1 MYTPSGRLSRLYYSN
16 VVHVTI
22 YINSELTYRVMFTF
36 IPRRM
41 IRRPVVVVALLSV
54 LIYFVG
60 FSSLFSQSPLY
71 SSFSPTAGR
80 TKSHGGRATTVTR
93 TQFLR
98 ITRTV
103 YAPDATGAPDR
114 LPRILDDDDE
124 IDGSSPKLEKHT
136 YLKNGL
142 LEVNPRGPH
151 PIFELISRAEANWET
166 KMNKASKTLEE
177 ACREY
182 ERRYRRLP
190 PLGFDKWSVS
200 PFPIYPL
207 DCPSLAELHARWQYV
222 RENQVQLPDEYD
234 QIYDDLEPYWGIN
247 PTDLQKIQRDWE
259 AHADSYTVGKD
270 APADSIVMVNYT
282 LPGNAGVKHELAE
295 GAFQIM
301 ELLEDVEDHIPPF
314 RAVFSPHDNPN
325 LPTDFELREMAL
337 DAAASGRCALF
348 IPSLSQT

>member
-1 MYTPSGRLSRLYYSN
+1 
-16 VVHVTI
+16 
-22 YINSELTYRVMFTF
+22 MFTF

-54 LIYFVG
+54 LIYFVV
-60 FSSLFSQSPLY
+60 FSPELGLLPQSPLY
-71 SSFSPTAGR
+71 PTFSSTAGL
-80 TKSHGGRATTVTR
+80 TNLHVGRARTVTR

-103 YAPDATGAPDR
+103 YAPDATGAPGR
-114 LPRILDDDDE
+114 PPRIFENDDE

-151 PIFELISRAEANWET
+151 PIFELISRAEANWEA

-200 PFPIYPL
+200 FP
-207 DCPSLAELHARWQYV
+207 
-222 RENQVQLPDEYD
+222 
-234 QIYDDLEPYWGIN
+234 
-247 PTDLQKIQRDWE
+247 
-259 AHADSYTVGKD
+259 
-270 APADSIVMVNYT
+270 
-282 LPGNAGVKHELAE
+282 
-295 GAFQIM
+295 
-301 ELLEDVEDHIPPF
+301 
-314 RAVFSPHDNPN
+314 
-325 LPTDFELREMAL
+325 
-337 DAAASGRCALF
+337 LF
-348 IPSLSQT
+348 ITCMCLNT